1 MIVFPFSTICSVAVA
16 RLTGDEPERARDA
29 CQGNPIIVQRAF
41 LLARA
46 KYSIQR
52 LAHCEAGI
60 TGSVFR
66 ELRMKRYIYAFDSSM
81 SARAA
86 VKQLAAHG
94 IDEEKISLIARTDIQ
109 LDRIPD
115 RFLDARTDFAPALAR
130 GAAVGGTTGLFA
142 GIIAMA
148 IPALGIAIGGPALI
162 GFLAGG
168 ALLGAW
174 SSALVGSSVPD
185 VVRRKFEDE
194 IASGRTLLVIETSG
208 NDAATIAALMER
220 ISDHHL
226 LWQSDSDQAAAA

>member
-1 MIVFPFSTICSVAVA
+1 
-16 RLTGDEPERARDA
+16 
-29 CQGNPIIVQRAF
+29 
-41 LLARA
+41 
-46 KYSIQR
+46 
-52 LAHCEAGI
+52 
-60 TGSVFR
+60 
-66 ELRMKRYIYAFDSSM
+66 MKRCIYAFDSSA

-86 VKQLAAHG
+86 VRQLTAHG
-94 IDEEKISLIARTDIQ
+94 TAAEKISLIARTDIQ

-142 GIIAMA
+142 GIVAMA

-185 VVRRKFEDE
+185 PVRRKFEDE
-194 IASGRTLLVIETSG
+194 IAAGRTLLVVETSG
-208 NDAATIAALMER
+208 HDAATIAALMTR

-226 LWQSDSDQAAAA
+226 IWQSDSDQAAAA